1 MSFSELD
8 RARNFEVQSMENHQP
23 SCLTCRARL
32 SGIFAE
38 MNLDDVLWLDELKQC
53 KPFKKGELIF
63 QEGHYPKGL
72 FCVNSGKIKVAQ
84 LGDDGKEQIVH
95 LIHTGNTMGH
105 RAILGNDQ
113 YSCSSVAMEDSQ
125 VCFIPKEA
133 FERMLM
139 NNAKLALKIAH
150 LLSDELKDLEKKVT
164 HSVQHSVKSRLAEAI
179 LELKKNYGFLND
191 GITIDVKVTR
201 EDLAN
206 LAGTSR
212 ETATRYLYEF
222 QNEGVLKLDKKQI
235 KIVNVKLLE
244 QFSHS
249 HA

>member
-1 MSFSELD
+1 MLNSHP
-8 RARNFEVQSMENHQP
+8 NCH
-23 SCLTCRARL
+23 SCKARL
-32 SGIFAE
+32 LGIFSE
-38 MNLDDVLWLDELKQC
+38 MNLDDVMWLDEIKQC
-53 KPFKKGELIF
+53 KTYKKGDLIF

-72 FCVNSGKIKVAQ
+72 FCVHAGKMKVAQ

-95 LIHTGNTMGH
+95 LIHTGNVMGH

-113 YSCSSVAMEDSQ
+113 YSCSSVAMENSQ
-125 VCFIPKEA
+125 VCFIPKES
-133 FERMLM
+133 FERMLQ

-164 HSVQHSVKSRLAEAI
+164 HSVQHSVKSRLAESI
-179 LELKKNYGFLND
+179 LELMKNYGFMSD
-191 GITIDVKVTR
+191 GMTIDVKVTR

-222 QNEGVLKLDKKQI
+222 QNDGVLLLDKKQI
-235 KIVNVKLLE
+235 KIVSRKLLE

-249 HA
+249 ST

>member
-1 MSFSELD
+1 MLNSHP
-8 RARNFEVQSMENHQP
+8 NCH
-23 SCLTCRARL
+23 SCKARL
-32 SGIFAE
+32 LGIFSE
-38 MNLDDVLWLDELKQC
+38 MNLDDVMWLDEIKQC
-53 KPFKKGELIF
+53 KTYKKGDLIF
-63 QEGHYPKGL
+63 KEGHYPKGL
-72 FCVNSGKIKVAQ
+72 FCVHAGKMKVAQ

-95 LIHTGNTMGH
+95 LIHTGNVMGH

-113 YSCSSVAMEDSQ
+113 YSCSSVAMENSQ
-125 VCFIPKEA
+125 VCFIPKES
-133 FERMLM
+133 FERMLQ

-164 HSVQHSVKSRLAEAI
+164 HSVQHSVKSRLAESI
-179 LELKKNYGFLND
+179 LELMKNYGFMSD
-191 GITIDVKVTR
+191 GKTIDVKVTR

-222 QNEGVLKLDKKQI
+222 QNDGVLLLDKKQI
-235 KIVNVKLLE
+235 KIVSMKLLE

-249 HA
+249 NT

>member
-1 MSFSELD
+1 
-8 RARNFEVQSMENHQP
+8 MENCQP
-23 SCLTCRARL
+23 NCQTCKSRL

-38 MNLDDVLWLDELKQC
+38 MNLDDILWLDELKQC
-53 KPFKKGELIF
+53 NTYKKGELLF
-63 QEGHYPKGL
+63 QEGNYPKGL
-72 FCVNSGKIKVAQ
+72 FCVYSGKMKVAQ

-95 LIHTGNTMGH
+95 LIHDGNVMGH

-125 VCFIPKEA
+125 VCFIPKDA
-133 FERMLM
+133 FERMLQ

-164 HSVQHSVKSRLAEAI
+164 HSVQHSVKSRLAESI
-179 LELKKNYGFLND
+179 LELIKNYGYLAD
-191 GITIDVKVTR
+191 GETIDVKVTR

-206 LAGTSR
+206 MAGTSR

-222 QNEGVLKLDKKQI
+222 QQDGAIELHKKQI
-235 KIVNVKLLE
+235 KIVNAKMLE

-249 HA
+249 HF

>member
-1 MSFSELD
+1 MLNSHP
-8 RARNFEVQSMENHQP
+8 NCH
-23 SCLTCRARL
+23 SCKARL
-32 SGIFAE
+32 LGIFSE
-38 MNLDDVLWLDELKQC
+38 MNLDDVMWLDEIKQC
-53 KPFKKGELIF
+53 KTYKKGDLIF

-72 FCVNSGKIKVAQ
+72 FCVHAGKMKVAQ

-95 LIHTGNTMGH
+95 LIHTGNVMGH

-113 YSCSSVAMEDSQ
+113 YSCSSVAMENSQ
-125 VCFIPKEA
+125 VCFIPKES
-133 FERMLM
+133 FERMLQ

-164 HSVQHSVKSRLAEAI
+164 HSVQHSVKSRLAESI
-179 LELKKNYGFLND
+179 LELMKNYGFMSD
-191 GITIDVKVTR
+191 GMTIDVKVTR

-222 QNEGVLKLDKKQI
+222 QNDGVLLLDKKQI
-235 KIVNVKLLE
+235 KIVNIKLLE

-249 HA
+249 ST

>member
-1 MSFSELD
+1 MLNSHP
-8 RARNFEVQSMENHQP
+8 NCH
-23 SCLTCRARL
+23 SCKARL
-32 SGIFAE
+32 LGIFSE
-38 MNLDDVLWLDELKQC
+38 MNLDDVMWLDEIKQC
-53 KPFKKGELIF
+53 KTYKKGDLIF

-72 FCVNSGKIKVAQ
+72 FCVHAGKMKVAQ

-95 LIHTGNTMGH
+95 LIHTGNVMGH

-113 YSCSSVAMEDSQ
+113 YSCSSVAMENSQ
-125 VCFIPKEA
+125 VCFIPKES
-133 FERMLM
+133 FERMLQ

-164 HSVQHSVKSRLAEAI
+164 HSVQHSVKSRLAESI
-179 LELKKNYGFLND
+179 LELMKNYGFMSD
-191 GITIDVKVTR
+191 GMTIDVKVTR

-206 LAGTSR
+206 LVGTSR

-222 QNEGVLKLDKKQI
+222 QNDGVLLLDKKQI
-235 KIVNVKLLE
+235 KIVNIKLLK

-249 HA
+249 ST